1 LIFSTRHLNAT
12 LEKRHFAEKFNIRV
26 RFFAASPSLAKQK
39 IAPRRGSPKVRP
51 LFVCFCIKKWYL
63 GPQRKEG
70 AMANPDAKAANGSV
84 DLPSET
90 SPIETPPGQTAP
102 PEEHPAPLTPANMLG
117 RLAGIGVLL
126 LGVVGA
132 FLYLGGWF
140 SPRKLTPARFVDEF
154 QRVDGIH
161 SGFRR
166 NHAKG
171 VCVRGFFDSNG
182 QGARLSKAVVFL
194 SGRVP
199 VIGRFSLGGGNPY
212 QTDELSTVRG
222 LGLQFS
228 LPDGEQWRTAMID
241 LPVFPFKDPQAFYD
255 NLVAS
260 QPDPSTHKPDPA
272 KGAAFLASNPETARA
287 LAIITSHAP
296 SSGFDNAAYYGL
308 NAFRFVNAGGSSTYV
323 RWTLTPLQPPVQPN
337 DAGASPASQDNN
349 KDKDFLFDGL
359 IASIQQH
366 PLQWHLILTIAQ
378 PGDPTDDAT
387 IPWPEG
393 REQVD
398 VGTLTLDSV
407 ESEETSPAR
416 DINFDPLV
424 LPAGMAPSSDP
435 LLSARSAIYSQSF
448 TRRAGETKEPSEI
461 TPSEVRK

>member
-1 LIFSTRHLNAT
+1 M
-12 LEKRHFAEKFNIRV
+12 K
-26 RFFAASPSLAKQK
+26 
-39 IAPRRGSPKVRP
+39 
-51 LFVCFCIKKWYL
+51 
-63 GPQRKEG
+63 G
-70 AMANPDAKAANGSV
+70 AMANQDVKIANESGK
-84 DLPSET
+84 L
-90 SPIETPPGQTAP
+90 PIETGPV
-102 PEEHPAPLTPANMLG
+102 EKHPAPLTGGNMVA
-117 RLAGIGVLL
+117 RLAIIGVLL

-140 SPRKLTPARFVDEF
+140 SPQKLTPSRFVDGFE
-154 QRVDGIH
+154 RANGVH

-171 VCVRGFFDSNG
+171 VGVRGFFDSNG
-182 QGARLSKAVVFL
+182 QGARLSKAVVFQ

-199 VIGRFSLGGGNPY
+199 VIGRFSLGGGDPHA
-212 QTDELSTVRG
+212 TDELSTVRG

-228 LPDGEQWRTAMID
+228 LPNGEQWRTAMIN

-260 QPDPSTHKPDPA
+260 QPDTNTHQPDPA
-272 KGAAFLASNPETARA
+272 KGAAFLASHPETARA
-287 LAIITSHAP
+287 LGIIKSHAP

-308 NAFRFVNAGGSSTYV
+308 NAFRFVNADGASVYV
-323 RWTLTPLQPPVQPN
+323 RWTLTPVQPYE
-337 DAGASPASQDNN
+337 AGGGASQDKNR
-349 KDKDFLFDGL
+349 LFDGL

-366 PLQWHLILTIAQ
+366 PLQWHLVMTVAQ
-378 PGDPTDDAT
+378 PGDPTDNAT
-387 IPWPEG
+387 ILWPEG

-398 VGTLTLDSV
+398 VGTLTIDSV

-424 LPAGMAPSSDP
+424 LPSGMSPSNDP
-435 LLSARSAIYSQSF
+435 LLSARSAVYSQSF